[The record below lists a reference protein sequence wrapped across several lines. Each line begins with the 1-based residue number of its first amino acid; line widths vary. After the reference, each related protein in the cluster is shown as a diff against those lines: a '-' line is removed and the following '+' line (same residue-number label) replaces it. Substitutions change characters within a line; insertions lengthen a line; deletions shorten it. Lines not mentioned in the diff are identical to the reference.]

1 MSDVTRFGEQM
12 GDFLRGLLRAPV
24 TLVPQ
29 TSEALPAR
37 KWAVVDASEVANGT
51 MVSLDLELDP
61 GEIPGQL
68 TRDVEA
74 SGIAHFKSGETCFL
88 NVVVAKDYANAVS
101 LIPAAASPPP
111 PPPIPPAGSANTVQA
126 PVPPAAPVGPEE
138 LYRKWNLVAD
148 GEIQPFSSPPYEITF
163 SERTVPET
171 DVVRIGGQIFDPKTQ
186 ARINY
191 SVTHDPIEY
200 VILAVVAGVAALICG
215 GVVLSDEIL
224 DRGKNRALDQCGQNG
239 VKKLTIKR
247 KYGFGWNKGVT
258 VGCGT
263 EYIIDCNSPPGPP
276 LLRAQPRLRRSS
288 DSP

>member
-12 GDFLRGLLRAPV
+12 GDFLRGLLRAP
-24 TLVPQ
+24 TALIPQ
-29 TSEALPAR
+29 TYEAVPAR
-37 KWAVVDASEVANGT
+37 KWAVVDASEVASGT
-51 MVSLDLELDP
+51 MVSLDLELDS

-74 SGIAHFKSGETCFL
+74 SGIAHFKSGETRFL

-101 LIPAAASPPP
+101 LIPAAPPP
-111 PPPIPPAGSANTVQA
+111 PPPSSEPI
-126 PVPPAAPVGPEE
+126 VPPAAPVGPEE

-148 GEIQPFSSPPYEITF
+148 GEIQPFSPPPYEVTF
-163 SERTVPET
+163 FERTIPET
-171 DVVRIGGQIFDPKTQ
+171 NVVRIGGQIFNPQSQ
-186 ARINY
+186 ARVNF

-200 VILAVVAGVAALICG
+200 VILTIVVGFAALICG
-215 GVVLSDEIL
+215 GVVLSDEVL
-224 DRGKNRALDQCGQNG
+224 NRGKNRAREHCGKHG

-258 VGCGT
+258 VGCGE
-263 EYIIDCNSPPGPP
+263 EYIIECNAPPGPP
-276 LLRAQPRLRRSS
+276 VLRAHPRRRRSS